1 MAAKASGLDNNND
14 SPIRQ
19 LANNI
24 SETFKQM
31 AQNTIHPSEVA

>member
-1 MAAKASGLDNNND
+1 MAAKVSGLDNNND